1 MQSEARPL
9 RPAPD
14 LPVESEWA
22 GEVASVESEPAAG
35 LLVFD
40 QVAAAVMYQAGSE
53 FEWGLAG
60 LAFAVLPGL
69 QV

>member
-1 MQSEARPL
+1 M
-9 RPAPD
+9 
-14 LPVESEWA
+14 ESEWA